1 MTPTVAGPTMNPNS
15 THRQEAIDEPSVTV
29 VIACH
34 DESNWAAI
42 VGAIES
48 VQMQLPFSPAIVVA
62 VDHNA
67 GLSERLRR
75 EVPGITVAGNDS
87 GNRGASGTRNAGAL
101 VAETEFLA
109 FLDDDEIA
117 EPDWL
122 LHLLQPFADPAVV
135 GTGGRYLPV
144 WDVRRP
150 HWFPDELAWVVG
162 GHHTGMPTEAAPVR
176 NVWSG
181 NMAVRAEVFR
191 SVGGFRT
198 DFGKVGSRSRPE
210 DTDLCI
216 RMAAARAGGYWTY
229 LPGAQ
234 IHHAVPANRSS
245 FAFYLRRCY
254 AEGRGKIE
262 LSDAVATDGTL
273 DVERDY
279 LRRTIPLGI
288 RTHLHDAA
296 TAAGRASAIVAGIS
310 AAGAGAVVST
320 VQSKLRRRR
329 RS

>member
-1 MTPTVAGPTMNPNS
+1 MTDVVAGANCAVGGIS
-15 THRQEAIDEPSVTV
+15 DEAEEPSVTV

-34 DESNWAAI
+34 DETNWPAI
-42 VGAIES
+42 VGAVDS
-48 VQMQLPFSPAIVVA
+48 VRLQMPAVPAIVVA

-67 GLSERLRR
+67 GLVARLRS
-75 EVPGITVAGNDS
+75 EVHGITVVDNDS
-87 GNRGASGTRNAGAL
+87 GHRGASGTRNAGAL
-101 VAETEFLA
+101 VAGTEFLA
-109 FLDDDEIA
+109 FLDDDEVA

-122 LHLLQPFADPAVV
+122 FHLLQPFIDPTVV

-162 GHHTGMPTEAAPVR
+162 GHHTGMPGEAAPVR

-181 NMAVRAEVFR
+181 NMAVRSNVFR

-198 DFGKVGSRSRPE
+198 DFGKLGSRSRPE

-216 RMAAARAGGYWTY
+216 RMAAARPGGYWTY
-229 LPGAQ
+229 LPSAE

-262 LSDAVATDGTL
+262 LREGVATEGTL

-296 TAAGRASAIVAGIS
+296 AATGRAGAIVAGIS

-320 VQSKLRRRR
+320 VAGKLRQ
-329 RS
+329 RSGQ